1 MTRGPVLLLGARSDI
16 ARACAQPVTGAVSVW
31 VMHPSV
37 PAFRLSVPVAGLRL
51 KTWMLPRPAL
61 VAVLSDVV

>member
-1 MTRGPVLLLGARSDI
+1 MISSARPI